1 MVADMQFNRVRW
13 YLKRAVARVKL
24 SRSMRQMHG
33 SLLQHCSRFCIN
45 LTTQNDDFTVI
56 RAWQTIVTQSIQAR
70 ASDIHVE
77 ALEHK
82 TVIRIRVDGVL
93 QTLQVPIAVE
103 HERIIARIKILA
115 RLDIAEQRIPQD
127 GRLSVGLNY
136 SRPDVDCRVSI
147 LPTLH
152 GEKAVLRLL
161 PPPSTALD
169 LSLLGL
175 HATQLVHLEDAV
187 AQPDGLILVTGPTGS
202 GKTRTLYSCLSQLN
216 TSGRNVCTIEDPIE
230 IRLAGINQIAYHPKA
245 GLDFNSIIRALLR
258 QDPDVIMI
266 GEIRDAMTAELA
278 MQAAQTGHLVLST
291 LHTRG
296 AIASIHR
303 LRSLG
308 IASDVLR
315 VCLRC
320 ISSQRLARQICSACI
335 TVGSRD
341 DCTQCGGTGLF
352 DRIGIHEVLP
362 FTSTVANAFEDQAN
376 VADLTD
382 QLQNSGFQDM
392 RSAGMA
398 HVDNHRITLA
408 ELNAQLGSW
417 H

>member
-1 MVADMQFNRVRW
+1 
-13 YLKRAVARVKL
+13 
-24 SRSMRQMHG
+24 MRG
-33 SLLQHCSRFCIN
+33 LLLQHCSRYCIN
-45 LTTQNDDFTVI
+45 LTTKNDDFTVI
-56 RAWQTIVTQSIQAR
+56 RAWQAIVTHAIQAR

-82 TVIRIRVDGVL
+82 TLIRIRVDGVL
-93 QTLQVPIAVE
+93 QNLQVPIAVE

-136 SRPDVDCRVSI
+136 TRPDIDCRVSI

-169 LSLLGL
+169 LDLLGL
-175 HATQLVHLEDAV
+175 HAQQLAHFADAI

-202 GKTRTLYSCLSQLN
+202 GKTRTLYSCLNQLN

-230 IRLAGINQIAYHPKA
+230 IRLAGVNQVAYHPKA
-245 GLDFNSIIRALLR
+245 GLDFNGIIRALLR

-266 GEIRDAMTAELA
+266 GEIRDAVTAELA

-296 AIASIHR
+296 ALASIQR

-308 IASDVLR
+308 VASDVLKA
-315 VCLRC
+315 CLRC
-320 ISSQRLARQICSACI
+320 ISSQRLARQICFACHAEE
-335 TVGSRD
+335 SRD
-341 DCTQCGGTGLF
+341 DCLLCGGTGLF

-362 FTSTVANAFEDQAN
+362 FTSTIATAFESSAN
-376 VADLTD
+376 SAELTHRV
-382 QLQNSGFQDM
+382 LRCGFQDM
-392 RSAGMA
+392 RSAGMV
-398 HVDNHRITLA
+398 HVNNKRITLA
-408 ELNAQLGSW
+408 ELNTQLGSW

>member
-1 MVADMQFNRVRW
+1 
-13 YLKRAVARVKL
+13 
-24 SRSMRQMHG
+24 MHG
-33 SLLQHCSRFCIN
+33 LLLQHCSRYCIN
-45 LTTQNDDFTVI
+45 LTTQHDDFTVI
-56 RAWQTIVTQSIQAR
+56 RAWQAIVTQALQAR
-70 ASDIHVE
+70 ASDIHIE

-82 TVIRIRVDGVL
+82 TVIRVRVDGVL
-93 QTLQVPIAVE
+93 QTLQAPIAVE

-136 SRPDVDCRVSI
+136 TRPDIDCRVSI

-152 GEKAVLRLL
+152 GEKAVVRLL
-161 PPPSTALD
+161 PSSTTALD

-175 HATQLVHLEDAV
+175 HAPQLAHLTDAI

-202 GKTRTLYSCLSQLN
+202 GKTRTLYSCLNRLN

-230 IRLAGINQIAYHPKA
+230 IRLAGVNQIAYHPKA
-245 GLDFNSIIRALLR
+245 GLDFNGIIRALLR

-266 GEIRDAMTAELA
+266 GEIRDAVTAELA
-278 MQAAQTGHLVLST
+278 MQATQTGHLVLST

-296 AIASIHR
+296 ALASIQR

-315 VCLRC
+315 ACLRC
-320 ISSQRLARQICSACI
+320 VSSQRLVRQICSACHAYESSN
-335 TVGSRD
+335 V
-341 DCTQCGGTGLF
+341 CLLCGGTGLF

-362 FTSTVANAFEDQAN
+362 FTSAIANLFESA
-376 VADLTD
+376 ATMTDLNK
-382 QLQNSGFQDM
+382 QIQCSGFQDM
-392 RSAGMA
+392 RSAGMV
-398 HVDNHRITLA
+398 HVAKRRITLA
-408 ELNAQLGSW
+408 ELNTQLGSW

>member
-1 MVADMQFNRVRW
+1 MTPD
-13 YLKRAVARVKL
+13 
-24 SRSMRQMHG
+24 
-33 SLLQHCSRFCIN
+33 I
-45 LTTQNDDFTVI
+45 DDFTVI
-56 RAWQTIVTQSIQAR
+56 RLWQAIVTQAIQAR
-70 ASDIHVE
+70 ASDIHIE

-93 QTLQVPIAVE
+93 QTLQFPIAVE

-136 SRPDVDCRVSI
+136 TRPDIDCRVSI

-169 LSLLGL
+169 LDLLGL
-175 HATQLVHLEDAV
+175 HALQLAHFRDAI

-202 GKTRTLYSCLSQLN
+202 GKTRTLYSCLNQLN
-216 TSGRNVCTIEDPIE
+216 TSGRNICTIEDPIE
-230 IRLAGINQIAYHPKA
+230 IRLAGVNQIAYHPKA
-245 GLDFNSIIRALLR
+245 GLDFNGIIRALLR

-266 GEIRDAMTAELA
+266 GEIRDAVTAELA

-296 AIASIHR
+296 ALASVQR

-308 IASDVLR
+308 IASDVLQA
-315 VCLRC
+315 CLRC
-320 ISSQRLARQICSACI
+320 VSSQRLARQICCACHAE
-335 TVGSRD
+335 GSRD
-341 DCTQCGGTGLF
+341 DCLLCGGTGLF
-352 DRIGIHEVLP
+352 DRLGIHEVLP
-362 FTSTVANAFEDQAN
+362 FTNTIANAFENNLTA
-376 VADLTD
+376 ADLSYHV
-382 QLQNSGFQDM
+382 QKNGFQDM
-392 RSAGMA
+392 RSAGMV
-398 HVDNHRITLA
+398 HVANQRITLA
-408 ELNAQLGSW
+408 ELNTQLGSW

>member
-1 MVADMQFNRVRW
+1 
-13 YLKRAVARVKL
+13 
-24 SRSMRQMHG
+24 MHG
-33 SLLQHCSRFCIN
+33 LLLQNCSRYCIN
-45 LTTQNDDFTVI
+45 LTTQHDDFTVI
-56 RAWQTIVTQSIQAR
+56 RAWQAIVTQALHAR

-93 QTLQVPIAVE
+93 QNLQVPIAVE

-136 SRPDVDCRVSI
+136 TRPDIDCRVSI
-147 LPTLH
+147 LPTLY

-161 PPPSTALD
+161 PPPTSALD
-169 LSLLGL
+169 LTLLGL
-175 HATQLVHLEDAV
+175 HAAQLTHLADAI

-216 TSGRNVCTIEDPIE
+216 TSGRNVCSIEDPIE
-230 IRLAGINQIAYHPKA
+230 IRLAGVNQIAYHPKA

-266 GEIRDAMTAELA
+266 GEIRDAVTAELA

-296 AIASIHR
+296 ALASIQR

-315 VCLRC
+315 ACLRC
-320 ISSQRLARQICSACI
+320 ISSQRLARQICYACQQ
-335 TVGSRD
+335 VQESMEN
-341 DCTQCGGTGLF
+341 CPQCGGIGLF

-362 FTSTVANAFEDQAN
+362 FTSAIATAFESN
-376 VADLTD
+376 V
-382 QLQNSGFQDM
+382 NSVELKRQVERCGFQDM
-392 RSAGMA
+392 RSAGMV
-398 HVDNHRITLA
+398 HVDHQRITLA
-408 ELNAQLGSW
+408 ELNSQLGSW

>member
-1 MVADMQFNRVRW
+1 
-13 YLKRAVARVKL
+13 
-24 SRSMRQMHG
+24 MHG
-33 SLLQHCSRFCIN
+33 LLLQHCSRYFIN
-45 LTTQNDDFTVI
+45 LTIQNDDFMVI
-56 RAWQTIVTQSIQAR
+56 RAWQAIVTQALHAR
-70 ASDIHVE
+70 ASDIHIE
-77 ALEHK
+77 ALEH
-82 TVIRIRVDGVL
+82 TTSIRIRVDGVL
-93 QTLQVPIAVE
+93 QTLHPPIQVE

-136 SRPDVDCRVSI
+136 TRPDIDCRVSI

-152 GEKAVLRLL
+152 GEKAVVRLL
-161 PPPSTALD
+161 PSPTTALD
-169 LSLLGL
+169 LGLLGL
-175 HATQLVHLEDAV
+175 HAPQLAHFADAI

-202 GKTRTLYSCLSQLN
+202 GKTRTLYSCLNQLN

-230 IRLAGINQIAYHPKA
+230 IRLAGVNQIAYHPKA
-245 GLDFNSIIRALLR
+245 GLDFNGIIRALLR

-266 GEIRDAMTAELA
+266 GEIRDAQTAELA

-296 AIASIHR
+296 ALASIQR

-315 VCLRC
+315 ACLRC
-320 ISSQRLARQICSACI
+320 VSSQRLVRQICSACHAKE
-335 TVGSRD
+335 SRD
-341 DCTQCGGTGLF
+341 DCPLCCGTGLF
-352 DRIGIHEVLP
+352 DRLGIHEVLP
-362 FTSTVANAFEDQAN
+362 FTSAIASAFESATT
-376 VADLTD
+376 ATDLIK
-382 QLQNSGFQDM
+382 QIQRSGFQDM
-392 RSAGMA
+392 RSAGMV
-398 HVDNHRITLA
+398 HVDNHRITLT